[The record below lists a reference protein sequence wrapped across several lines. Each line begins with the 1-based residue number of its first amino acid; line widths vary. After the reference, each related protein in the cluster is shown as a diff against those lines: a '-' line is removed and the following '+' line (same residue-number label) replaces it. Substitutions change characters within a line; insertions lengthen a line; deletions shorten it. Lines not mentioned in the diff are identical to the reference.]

1 MLTALAIRNFVLI
14 DRLDVEFGAGLCVLT
29 GETGAG
35 KSILL
40 DALGLAI
47 GARADAVA
55 VGRDGGQ
62 RASVTATFELPDD
75 HPVRRH
81 LAQQDVE
88 IGGGEPLMLRRT
100 ISAEGRSRAFINDQ
114 PVSVSAL
121 RAVGEILV
129 EIEGQFAR
137 HGLLDQANHRQMLDA
152 FGGLGERLDQTRGAW
167 DDMRAAEAELE
178 TVRADIERLAK
189 EGDFLRHAHGE
200 LAELDPRPGEE
211 AELAEARLV
220 MRRGEKIIEA
230 VDEAVLLFAGDDGI
244 ESRLG
249 RAMRAVERADEQAAG
264 RMADA
269 LAALERTAAEA
280 SAAVEALSAARDA
293 IDRDPGRLAMLED
306 RLFALRRLARKHD
319 TDVDTLAVL
328 KEEVAGQLAGLDA
341 ADQDLAR
348 LEERARDARARY
360 ATCAAALSSARTA
373 AAAALD
379 EAVAGELPS
388 LRLGG
393 TRFVTSVSSD
403 APASRGRDGV
413 DQIRFEI
420 ASDPDLP
427 FGPIDKVA
435 SGGELARILLALR
448 VVLLRSNRIDTLVF
462 DEVDAGVG
470 GATAAAVADRLYRLA
485 GEAQVLVVTHS
496 PQVAARGVSHL
507 QVRRAAG
514 SGNGSDATTTQVVPL
529 SARGRREEI
538 ARMLAGAEITDEA
551 RAAAG
556 RLMAGDGQ

>member
-14 DRLDVEFGAGLCVLT
+14 DRLDVEFDAGLCVLT

-47 GARADAVA
+47 GARADAAA
-55 VGRDGGQ
+55 VGRDGCG
-62 RASVTATFELPDD
+62 RATVTATFELPDG
-75 HPVRRH
+75 HPVHRH
-81 LAQQDVE
+81 LASQDIE
-88 IGGGEPLMLRRT
+88 NGGGEPLMLRRT
-100 ISAEGRSRAFINDQ
+100 VAADGRSRAFINDQ

-137 HGLLDQANHRQMLDA
+137 HGLLDQANHRQILDA
-152 FGGLGERLDQTRGAW
+152 FGDLGEPLDAARRAW
-167 DDMRAAEAELE
+167 DELRAAEAELE
-178 TVRADIERLAK
+178 TARADIERLARD
-189 EGDFLRHAHGE
+189 GDYLRHVHRE
-200 LAELDPRPGEE
+200 LAELDPQPGEE
-211 AELAEARLV
+211 AELAKARSV
-220 MRRGEKIIEA
+220 MMNGEKIVEA
-230 VDEAVLLFAGDDGI
+230 VDEAVALLAGDDGLQ
-244 ESRLG
+244 SRLG
-249 RAMRAVERADEQAAG
+249 RAMRAVERADRHAAG

-269 LAALERTAAEA
+269 LESLERTAAEA
-280 SAAVEALSAARDA
+280 SAAEETLSAARAA
-293 IDRDPGRLAMLED
+293 IDRDPGRLAELED

-319 TDVDTLAVL
+319 TDVDSLAAL
-328 KEEVAGQLAGLDA
+328 GERVAGQLAGLET
-341 ADQDLAR
+341 ADQDLSR
-348 LEERARDARARY
+348 LEARARDARAGY
-360 ATCAAALSSARTA
+360 AARADALSDARTA

-393 TRFVTSVSSD
+393 TRFVTRVSSD
-403 APASRGRDGV
+403 GTASGGRDGV
-413 DQIRFEI
+413 DRVRFEI

-427 FGPIDKVA
+427 SGPIGKVA

-448 VVLLRSNRIDTLVF
+448 VVLLRTSRIDTLVF

-470 GATAAAVADRLYRLA
+470 GATAAAVADRLYRLTE
-485 GEAQVLVVTHS
+485 EAQVLVVTHS
-496 PQVAARGVSHL
+496 PQVAARGISHL
-507 QVRRAAG
+507 RVRRSADG
-514 SGNGSDATTTQVVPL
+514 GNGAATRVSRL
-529 SARGRREEI
+529 SEGERREEI

>member
-14 DRLDVEFGAGLCVLT
+14 DQLDIEFGAGLCVLT

-47 GARADAVA
+47 GARADAAVA
-55 VGRDGGQ
+55 VGRDGSR
-62 RASVTATFELPDD
+62 RATVTATFELSDD
-75 HPVRRH
+75 HPVYRS
-81 LAQQDVE
+81 LAQQGFE
-88 IGGGEPLMLRRT
+88 AGGGEPLMLRRT
-100 ISAEGRSRAFINDQ
+100 ISADGRSRAFVNDH

-121 RAVGEILV
+121 RAIGETLV
-129 EIEGQFAR
+129 EIAGQFAR
-137 HGLLDQANHRQMLDA
+137 HGLLDQANHRRMLDA
-152 FGGLGERLDQTRGAW
+152 FGGLGERLDETRRAW
-167 DDMRAAEAELE
+167 DDMRAAEEELE
-178 TVRADIERLAK
+178 TARTDLQRLER
-189 EGDFLRHAHGE
+189 EGDFLRHAHRE
-200 LAELDPRPGEE
+200 LAELDPQPGEE
-211 AELAEARLV
+211 AELAETRSV
-220 MRRGEKIIEA
+220 MREGEKIIEA
-230 VDEAVLLFAGDDGI
+230 VDEAVLQLVGDDGI

-249 RAMRAVERADEQAAG
+249 RAMRAVERADRHAPG

-280 SAAVEALSAARDA
+280 SAAEDTLSAMRAA
-293 IDRDPGRLAMLED
+293 IDRDPDRLAMLED

-319 TDVDTLAVL
+319 TDVDSLAAL
-328 KEEVAGQLAGLDA
+328 KEQVAGELADLDA
-341 ADQDLAR
+341 AGQDLAR
-348 LEERARDARARY
+348 LEERAEGARARY
-360 ATCAAALSSARTA
+360 AACAAALSDARTA
-373 AAAALD
+373 AAADLD

-393 TRFVTSVSSD
+393 TRFVTAISSD
-403 APASRGRDGV
+403 GAASGGRDGV
-413 DQIRFEI
+413 DQVGFEI

-427 FGPIDKVA
+427 SGPIGKVA

-485 GEAQVLVVTHS
+485 GETQVLVVTHS

-507 QVRRAAG
+507 QVRRTA
-514 SGNGSDATTTQVVPL
+514 GNGATMTQVLTL

-538 ARMLAGAEITDEA
+538 ARMLAGARITDEA
-551 RAAAG
+551 RAAAE
-556 RLMAGDGQ
+556 RLMAGDGS